1 MKTTKLLLRLVVLSI
16 IFIFSSCS
24 DDGILMND
32 LNSEISEKG
41 GKPTDG
47 EAAGNN
53 LSFPV
58 IWSDGVTKV
67 LPGAMEQHS
76 LAGDWYGVWGVDPID
91 PQADLFSCGPYLG
104 NVDACIEAEF
114 RAYVQKDS
122 RNVWQASNWAPTELI
137 NVDFINWG
145 DNLESVDWKITSQVR
160 VEMVLLE
167 NTNTYPGEN
176 LTQYPMRHAFGWG
189 ITEVHGLQTDFN
201 GDIVTD
207 PAILGYTLGTQ
218 ATVYSDNARFT
229 IQKLNV
235 DEKTDERLNSL
246 QWEPTVG
253 WFGEGENEGL
263 INDPILNSKAS
274 AEINV
279 KGKIIYGTTWNV
291 RSTNDGEGYYRLTFS
306 LDPNENLN
314 TAFDAQTQFVE
325 DVVVVDPDA
334 KTALSAKK
342 APEGDDGG
350 DTGEDS
356 GGGKGEIVFQDG
368 YSLTYIDIL
377 ITAKTTGKGGGG
389 GTGGGN
395 GGGNGT
401 GSGSGTGG
409 GGSGSGS
416 GSGGSGSGSG
426 SGNH

>member
-41 GKPTDG
+41 GKPDG
-47 EAAGNN
+47 GELAGNN

-58 IWSDGVTKV
+58 IWSDGVTKP
-67 LPGAMEQHS
+67 LPGAIEQYS
-76 LAGDWYGVWGVDPID
+76 ISGEWWGVWDEDPID
-91 PQADLFSCGPYLG
+91 PQDDIWSCGPYLAP
-104 NVDACIEAEF
+104 NDIACLLAEH
-114 RAYVQKDS
+114 RAYIQKDS
-122 RNVWQASNWAPTELI
+122 KNVWQAFNGVPDDFLNKGGEL
-137 NVDFINWG
+137 NVDLIDWG

-167 NTNTYPGEN
+167 NLDEAV
-176 LTQYPMRHAFGWG
+176 TQFAMRHVSGWG
-189 ITEVHGLQTDFN
+189 TDEVHGLQTESAESVIPVYGIGN
-201 GDIVTD
+201 
-207 PAILGYTLGTQ
+207 Q

-235 DEKTDERLNSL
+235 DKSYEQLSLL

-253 WFGEGENEGL
+253 WVEPGENPLGL

-306 LDPNENLN
+306 FDPNENLN
-314 TAFDAQTQFVE
+314 TFFDEFTEIIVAEEIEETTVE
-325 DVVVVDPDA
+325 FAA
-334 KTALSAKK
+334 KG
-342 APEGDDGG
+342 PGGEDDG
-350 DTGEDS
+350 GEDS
-356 GGGKGEIVFQDG
+356 GGGTGVIVHNDD
-368 YSLTYIDIL
+368 YSLTYMDIL
-377 ITAKTTGKGGGG
+377 ITGKTSGNGGGG

-395 GGGNGT
+395 GGGSGT
-401 GSGSGTGG
+401 GSGSGG
-409 GGSGSGS
+409 
-416 GSGGSGSGSG
+416 GSG